1 MAYFT
6 PASAQ
11 VAGANGGHN
20 GKGKPK
26 SNPRSDIRKLQRVAL
41 TDATNP
47 DTNPSVKAAL
57 MRAYVD
63 LQELKMNLE
72 GVGKPRPV
80 IAKNDQA
87 KTRKPKLVA
96 PIPRKTEG
104 QGSGVS
110 VPGSTQDPSSQT
122 QDTKHA

>member
-6 PASAQ
+6 PALAQ

-80 IAKNDQA
+80 IAKNDQP
-87 KTRKPKLVA
+87 KRRTRA
-96 PIPRKTEG
+96 
-104 QGSGVS
+104 QGPLGDAVS
-110 VPGSTQDPSSQT
+110 KVPGSSVSGPGTDKPV
-122 QDTKHA
+122 A